1 MFGVGGKYHG
11 VWGWVWE
18 EGDSVTQSTP
28 GRLCAKA
35 VLTDGQREMG
45 EACGDEGLTAGL
57 CQAAGPRSL
66 GRG

>member
-1 MFGVGGKYHG
+1 MGVGGGRFGYTKH
-11 VWGWVWE
+11 
-18 EGDSVTQSTP
+18 P

-35 VLTDGQREMG
+35 VLPDGQREMG
-45 EACGDEGLTAGL
+45 EACGDEGLRAGL